1 MEEQKKTVKEEIT
14 ARDALGQEILL
25 DSVVAAP
32 YTKSML
38 FIGRVVKIS
47 PKTVKVRRLG
57 KSEGW
62 TEQKYHEEV
71 VVISDN
77 PATTMYIL
85 SHPERET

>member
-1 MEEQKKTVKEEIT
+1 MTEKTTKEPID
-14 ARDALGQEILL
+14 ALDALGQKIVL
-25 DSVVAAP
+25 DAVVAAP

-57 KSEGW
+57 KSDGW

-77 PATTMYIL
+77 PATTMYVL
-85 SHPERET
+85 QKDTQGA